1 MTDLLLQK
9 LGENKFTWGT
19 IGAHNPLEV
28 EGKTRSDYVAAL
40 KKADKDDLKE
50 LIKFVNS

>member
-19 IGAHNPLEV
+19 LAAHTQLEV
-28 EGKTRSDYVAAL
+28 EGKTRSDYVVAL
-40 KKADKDDLKE
+40 KKADKDDFVD
-50 LIKFVNS
+50 LIRFVRS